1 MRQIKIDIPGFGAD
15 TTPHTKPAIC
25 VFGEENT
32 GTTRFGCTV
41 PHEQGAIGW
50 LAIDK
55 NSKVTLDKF
64 KEELGLPIIVNQKPI
79 ISHSDSL
86 KLATE
91 DDPRKVMDIYNDVIK
106 KTVDQLVKMSEHDG
120 IESMVIDRAS
130 QLYDML
136 MFSHFGRKN
145 QIESYQRGPVNQ
157 DMIDIINIFE
167 NKNLCLI
174 HKSAEIWKDT
184 GEVDKLGRKKQ
195 APSGKFKPDGFNQI
209 GRFVTAV
216 VELTAKRGKC
226 MGEDESEK
234 LADKYRIKVVTCKGN
249 TLLEGQDL
257 GHEDLG
263 GVAGEMIGWTSLLQ
277 AIGVEG

>member
-55 NSKVTLDKF
+55 NSKVTVDKF
-64 KEELGLPIIVNQKPI
+64 REELGLPIIINQKPVI
-79 ISHSDSL
+79 PHQDSL

-91 DDPRKVMDIYNDVIK
+91 EDTDKVKKIYSDVIK
-106 KTVDQLVKMSEHDG
+106 RITENIVKLADHDG
-120 IESMVIDRAS
+120 IESVVIDRAS
-130 QLYDML
+130 QLYDMIL
-136 MFSHFGRKN
+136 FSHFGRKN
-145 QIESYQRGPVNQ
+145 QIESYQRGAPNQ
-157 DMIDIINIFE
+157 DMIDIINTLSG
-167 NKNLCLI
+167 KNLVLV
-174 HKSAEIWKDT
+174 HKAAEIWKDT
-184 GEVDKLGRKKQ
+184 GEVDKQGRKKQ

-277 AIGVEG
+277 AIGVDG